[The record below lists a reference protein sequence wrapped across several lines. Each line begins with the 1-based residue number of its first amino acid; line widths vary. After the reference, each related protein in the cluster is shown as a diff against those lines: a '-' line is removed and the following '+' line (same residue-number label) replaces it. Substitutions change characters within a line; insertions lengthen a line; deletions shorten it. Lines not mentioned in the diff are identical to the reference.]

1 MLKPKP
7 NLTVFRDRASREAIK
22 AKEGHKAWALS
33 LTSNLICQH
42 LYLGLPA
49 STSERK
55 FLWLKPPSL

>member
-7 NLTVFRDRASREAIK
+7 NLTVFRDRAIREAIK

-42 LYLGLPA
+42 LDLGLSA
-49 STSERK
+49 SRTQKMNFRK
-55 FLWLKPPSL
+55 N